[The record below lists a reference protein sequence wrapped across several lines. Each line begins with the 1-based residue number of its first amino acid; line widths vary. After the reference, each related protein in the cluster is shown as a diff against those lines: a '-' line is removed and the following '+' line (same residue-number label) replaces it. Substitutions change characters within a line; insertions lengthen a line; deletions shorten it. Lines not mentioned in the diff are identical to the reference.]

1 MDYGGIALGMFWA
14 QILRK
19 QGRDFE
25 MNEHLFKTTI
35 IAAAGVFTALFAYWC
50 IPPLI
55 DDPDII
61 GALAAGFV
69 NPYSSGYSAD
79 VLACWVI
86 FSAWIVYERRTYGVR
101 HGLWCILLGAMPGV
115 AVGFAVYL
123 LLRMR
128 QLPRPAQVTAAV
140 KE

>member
-1 MDYGGIALGMFWA
+1 LKIGCIMHTSHHSPD
-14 QILRK
+14 
-19 QGRDFE
+19 QGKAPV
-25 MNEHLFKTTI
+25 NEQAFKAVI
-35 IAAAGVFTALFAYWC
+35 IAAAAVFTALFAWWC

-55 DDPDII
+55 ADPDII
-61 GALAAGFV
+61 AALAAGFV

-86 FSAWIVYERRTYGVR
+86 LSAWILYERRTLGVR
-101 HGLWCILLGAMPGV
+101 HGLWFIALGMAPGV
-115 AVGFAVYL
+115 AVGFAGYL

-128 QLPRPAQVTAAV
+128 QLG

>member
-1 MDYGGIALGMFWA
+1 
-14 QILRK
+14 
-19 QGRDFE
+19 
-25 MNEHLFKTTI
+25 MNEPAIKTII
-35 IAAAGVFTALFAYWC
+35 IAAAAVFTALFAYWC

-55 DDPDII
+55 ADPDII

-86 FSAWIVYERRTYGVR
+86 LSAWIVDERSTLGVR

-115 AVGFAVYL
+115 AVGFAAYL

-128 QLPRPAQVTAAV
+128 QLPTQPERSTAP
-140 KE
+140 KG

>member
-1 MDYGGIALGMFWA
+1 
-14 QILRK
+14 
-19 QGRDFE
+19 
-25 MNEHLFKTTI
+25 MNHQTFKFTI
-35 IAAAGVFTALFAYWC
+35 ITAAAAFTALFAYWC

-55 DDPDII
+55 ANPDIF
-61 GALAAGFV
+61 GAFAAGFV

-86 FSAWIVYERRTYGVR
+86 LSAWVLYERGTLRIR
-101 HGLWCILLGAMPGV
+101 HGLWCIALGVIPGV

-128 QLPRPAQVTAAV
+128 QLGARTMDGVDH
-140 KE
+140 

>member
-1 MDYGGIALGMFWA
+1 
-14 QILRK
+14 
-19 QGRDFE
+19 
-25 MNEHLFKTTI
+25 MNEHLFKTII
-35 IAAAGVFTALFAYWC
+35 IAAAAVFTALFANWC

-55 DDPDII
+55 ADPDII

-79 VLACWVI
+79 VFACWAI
-86 FSAWIVYERRTYGVR
+86 LSAWIVYERSALGVR

-115 AVGFAVYL
+115 AVGFAGYL

-128 QLPRPAQVTAAV
+128 QLPRPAAATAAV

>member
-1 MDYGGIALGMFWA
+1 
-14 QILRK
+14 
-19 QGRDFE
+19 
-25 MNEHLFKTTI
+25 MNEQLFKTTI
-35 IAAAGVFTALFAYWC
+35 ILAATAFLAIFSWLV

-55 DDPDII
+55 ANPDIV
-61 GALAAGFV
+61 GAFAAGFV

-86 FSAWIVYERRTYGVR
+86 LTAWIMFEARTYGLR
-101 HGLWCILLGAMPGV
+101 YGWICALLGVFPGV

-128 QLPRPAQVTAAV
+128 QLNFPH
-140 KE
+140 